1 MYILSALPGSGKD
14 AHIRMHYR
22 NLPILSLDDIR
33 RAAGIDPTDKKK
45 VTVASSS
52 RRKNRHAATY
62 APASQP
68 ARKLMD
74 AKYADD
80 ASIFPSKEIMEK
92 SFIVSPKSSVAS
104 KLSVRL
110 WQGLK
115 AGR

>member
-1 MYILSALPGSGKD
+1 
-14 AHIRMHYR
+14 
-22 NLPILSLDDIR
+22 
-33 RAAGIDPTDKKK
+33 
-45 VTVASSS
+45 
-52 RRKNRHAATY
+52 
-62 APASQP
+62 
-68 ARKLMD
+68 MD